1 MEKGNNLTN
10 KKSTMMDFIA
20 TTVSKAGNVFHKH
33 KTVIVKQKAGIGN
46 WVTEADLAVER
57 YILQEIHNKFPTHSI
72 LSEETA
78 SILSVETPKD
88 LWICDPLDGTTNA
101 TFGIPFSCI
110 SLAYMHEGELQH
122 GVIYDLN
129 TKNLYYAE
137 LGRGAFVENDAWSK
151 KAELKVR
158 KDGLQNGLV
167 CTGSPYSR
175 SNFKPNW
182 QLMDKV
188 HAAGAR
194 LVMLGS
200 APLESAYVAEG
211 KLSLYYEKGLKP
223 WDIAAATLI
232 VTEAG
237 GIATSL
243 EGNFNILHPQTFICG
258 NKSIVN
264 EFLQLVQGE

>member
-1 MEKGNNLTN
+1 MI
-10 KKSTMMDFIA
+10 DFIA
-20 TTVSKAGNVFHKH
+20 TTLSQAGNVFHQH
-33 KTVIVKQKAGIGN
+33 KAAIVKQKAGIGN
-46 WVTEADLAVER
+46 WVTEADLAVEK
-57 YILQEIHNKFPTHSI
+57 YILHAIHTTFPSHAI

-78 SILSVETPKD
+78 SILLAQTPKD

-110 SLAYMHEGELQH
+110 SLAYMHEGELQL
-122 GVIYDLN
+122 GAIYDLN
-129 TKNLYYAE
+129 TKNLYSAE
-137 LGRGAFVENDAWSK
+137 VSKGAFMKVHPGDK
-151 KAELKVR
+151 KVSLKVR
-158 KDGLQNGLV
+158 EGGLQNGLV

-182 QLMDKV
+182 QLMDKI
-188 HAAGAR
+188 HAVGAR
-194 LVMLGS
+194 LIMLGS

-237 GIATSL
+237 GVATCL
-243 EGNFNILHPQTFICG
+243 EGNFNVLHHQTFICG
-258 NKSIVN
+258 NKSIVG
-264 EFLQLVQGE
+264 EFLQLAQGT